1 MTGSSLVAL
10 GGFLLLSL
18 LVATSGILFKPG
30 AWYEGLRKPGWTPPN
45 LAFPIVWSVLYVLMA
60 VSGWLVWREA
70 GLTLIPFSIF
80 AIQMILNFLWSMFF
94 FGWRRPDL
102 AFIDIVLLWLAIA
115 VTIVAFWPTSPTAA
129 FLLVPYLLWVTIA
142 SALNLSV
149 WNLNRGRG
157 VFA

>member
-1 MTGSSLVAL
+1 MTGSSLAAL

-30 AWYEGLRKPGWTPPN
+30 AWYKGLRKPGWTPPN
-45 LAFPIVWSVLYVLMA
+45 LAFPIVWSVLYVLIA
-60 VSGWLVWREA
+60 VSGWLVWRET
-70 GLTLIPFSIF
+70 GFRLVPFSIF
-80 AIQMILNFLWSMFF
+80 AVQLLLNFLWSMFF

-102 AFIDIVLLWLAIA
+102 AFVDIVLLWLAIA
-115 VTIVAFWPTSPTAA
+115 ANILAFWPASVTAA
-129 FLLVPYLLWVTIA
+129 VLLLPYLAWVTIA
-142 SALNLSV
+142 AALNLSV